1 MAITRKIF
9 RLHLRSGTLTL
20 GKRTLLMGVLNI
32 TPDSFSDGGKFF
44 TPDRAIE
51 QALALEKAGADILD
65 VGAESHAPGAAEI
78 PVVEE
83 LRRLLPVL
91 QALRGKLKIPISID
105 TRKSTVA
112 EIALSAGAQIIND
125 VSGLKHDR
133 RIAEIAADHDCPLI
147 VMHMR
152 GNPAT
157 MQKTAFAKNVLQDVT
172 RGLKIASLCARS
184 GH

>member
-1 MAITRKIF
+1 M
-9 RLHLRSGTLTL
+9 
-20 GKRTLLMGVLNI
+20 LLMGVLNI

-65 VGAESHAPGAAEI
+65 VGAESTRPGSAEI

-112 EIALSAGAQIIND
+112 EIALSAGAQIINH
-125 VSGLKHDR
+125 VSGRNTTGASPKS
-133 RIAEIAADHDCPLI
+133 P
-147 VMHMR
+147 
-152 GNPAT
+152 PT
-157 MQKTAFAKNVLQDVT
+157 TTA
-172 RGLKIASLCARS
+172 R
-184 GH
+184 